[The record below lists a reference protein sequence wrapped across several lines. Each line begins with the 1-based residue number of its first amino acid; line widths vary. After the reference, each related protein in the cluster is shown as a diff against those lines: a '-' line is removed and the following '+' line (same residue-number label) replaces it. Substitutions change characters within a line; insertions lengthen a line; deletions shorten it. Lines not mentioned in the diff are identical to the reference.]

1 MSNIKEEYIM
11 PKQKTHSGA
20 KKRFK
25 LTGTGK
31 VKYQKTNKRHRLT
44 QKAHKRKRIARTAG
58 VCGSANAP
66 VIKQLIPYK

>member
-1 MSNIKEEYIM
+1 M

-25 LTGTGK
+25 LTKNGL

-44 QKAHKRKRIARTAG
+44 QKDTKRKRIARNAG
-58 VCGSANAP
+58 VCDVTNAP
-66 VIKQLIPYK
+66 TIKKLVPYM